1 MAPAGERTDGDTGSE
16 PVPWFQHAFGALYPV
31 VYAHRDDASAGR
43 EAAFARELMEIAP
56 GSRLLDL
63 ACGDGRHLAA
73 FAKLG
78 IDGVGVDLSD
88 ALLVRARAR
97 GCRIVRADL
106 RALPFATA
114 SFDHATSFFTS
125 FGYFESEA
133 ENLRALGEAARVLR
147 PRGRL
152 LLDVPDRD
160 HLERGLVPRS
170 EFQRQGLRMRCD
182 RAIAEGRV
190 RKSVR
195 VTNAH
200 GEEVAHFEESVRIYT
215 RPELKS
221 ILELSRFRIIRE
233 AGGFDGT
240 PIGSGDRYLLAAER
254 DP

>member
-1 MAPAGERTDGDTGSE
+1 MAPAGERTDGDAGPE
-16 PVPWFQHAFGALYPV
+16 AVPWFQHAFGALYPV
-31 VYAHRDDASAGR
+31 VYAHRDDASAER
-43 EAAFARELMEIAP
+43 EAAFVRDLMQVAP
-56 GSRLLDL
+56 GGRLLDL

-73 FAKLG
+73 FARLG

-106 RALPFATA
+106 RALPFATGA
-114 SFDHATSFFTS
+114 FDHATSFFTS
-125 FGYFESEA
+125 FGYFESED
-133 ENLRALGEAARVLR
+133 ENLRALREAARVLR

-160 HLERGLVPRS
+160 HLERGLVARS
-170 EFQRQGLRMRCD
+170 EFQRQGLRMSCD
-182 RAIAEGRV
+182 RSIAEGRV

-195 VTNAH
+195 VTNVR

-215 RPELKS
+215 RPELKA

-233 AGGFDGT
+233 AGGFDGR